1 MRRQQKALLAA
12 LVILV
17 VGMSGC
23 ALFSPQTGPVERE
36 GLTLK
41 WAVQTYAVTL
51 ETLADLREAGELD
64 QDDVQRIN
72 RARKLVRA
80 GLDEWRTQWETGA
93 EPDETTRQKV
103 RRGLQVLMGVASK
116 YQENVTDEN

>member
-17 VGMSGC
+17 VGTSGC
-23 ALFSPQTGPVERE
+23 AMFSPQTGPVERE
-36 GLTLK
+36 GLSLK
-41 WAVQTYAVTL
+41 WAVQTYNVTL

-64 QDDVQRIN
+64 QDDIERIN

-80 GLDEWRTQWETGA
+80 GLDEWREQWETGA
-93 EPDETTRQKV
+93 DPDETIRQKV
-103 RRGLQVLMGVASK
+103 RRGLQVLMGIASE
-116 YQENVTDEN
+116 YQEDIDNDS